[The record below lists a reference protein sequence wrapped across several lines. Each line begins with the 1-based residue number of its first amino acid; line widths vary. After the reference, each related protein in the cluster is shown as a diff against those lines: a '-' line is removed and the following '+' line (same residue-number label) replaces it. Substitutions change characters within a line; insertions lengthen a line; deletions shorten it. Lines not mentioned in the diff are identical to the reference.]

1 MIVRVLQGRV
11 APDQTALFRLQ
22 AQQALNDAR
31 RRDGLV
37 YAQVGRQAHSDGS
50 EEISFVSVWRDLAAL
65 YAWLGG
71 KDLLDTP
78 VFNSGGSAVF
88 ERYEVQHF
96 ESYETAESTI
106 GDEEETRI
114 AAALDTRG

>member
-1 MIVRVLQGRV
+1 LIIRVLQGRV
-11 APDQTALFRLQ
+11 APGQTAIFRLQ
-22 AQQALNDAR
+22 AQKALDDAR

-71 KDLLDTP
+71 TDLLDTP
-78 VFNSGGSAVF
+78 VFNSVGPAVF
-88 ERYEVQHF
+88 QNYEVQHF
-96 ESYETAESTI
+96 ESYET
-106 GDEEETRI
+106 DETAAGNETETRF
-114 AAALDTRG
+114 AAALDAHG